1 MVATREQLD
10 RLQAQGLAD
19 LLAAILPS
27 HAFYARKLAD
37 FSPSRLSFPRDLARL
52 PFTTREEL
60 LAAQRQFPPHGGLI
74 TYPFERYTRM
84 HQTSGTSSGVPLR
97 WYDTPESWQGLL
109 DGWIEKFAFGGI
121 TARDVLF
128 FPFSFGPF
136 IGFWSAFEAG
146 LKLGCRCLP
155 GGGMSSSARLRF
167 LLANE
172 ATVVFCTPTYGLRLL
187 EVAHQEGIDLV
198 SSSVR
203 ALIVAGEPGGSIPT
217 TRQRLETGWGA
228 RVFDHNGMTETGP
241 LGFETLESPASLT
254 LLETAIWPEV
264 VDAAGNPVPPGTP
277 GELVVT
283 SFRRVASP
291 LIRYRTGDVV
301 CVDPD
306 PDPAGRPMMRLK
318 QGITGRVDDMIV
330 VRGNNLHPTAIQAI
344 LHGIE
349 GIAEWVVEIDQQG
362 PLTELC
368 VRVEPAAGV
377 DAASLVARVD
387 RTLRDRLL
395 FRIAV
400 EAAAPGS
407 LPRSEMKSRRWLRR
421 DSKAS
426 RSTEPIN

>member
-1 MVATREQLD
+1 MDWTRAELD
-10 RLQAQGLAD
+10 HRQERGLAD
-19 LLAAILPS
+19 LLAAILPG

-37 FSPSRLSFPRDLARL
+37 YSPSRWSFPRDLTRL

-60 LAAQRQFPPHGGLI
+60 LEAQRQTPPHGGLI
-74 TYPFERYTRM
+74 SHSFERYTRM

-97 WYDTPESWQGLL
+97 WYDTAESWQSIL
-109 DGWIEKFAFGGI
+109 DGWIEKFAFGGL
-121 TARDVLF
+121 TPRDVLF

-146 LKLGCRCLP
+146 LKMGCRCLP

-172 ATVVFCTPTYGLRLL
+172 ATVVFCTPTYGLRLV
-187 EVAHQEGIDLV
+187 EVAQEEGIDLV
-198 SSSVR
+198 RSAVR
-203 ALIVAGEPGGSIPT
+203 ALIVAGEPGGSIPA
-217 TRQRLETGWGA
+217 TRQRLEAGWGA

-264 VDAAGNPVPPGTP
+264 VDAAGNAVPPGTP

-291 LIRYRTGDVV
+291 LIRYRTGDIV
-301 CVDPD
+301 CVDPT
-306 PDPAGRPMMRLK
+306 PCPAGRPMMRLQ

-330 VRGNNLHPTAIQAI
+330 VRGNNLHPSAIQAI
-344 LHGIE
+344 LHGID
-349 GIAEWVVEIDQQG
+349 GIAEWLVEIDQQG
-362 PLTELC
+362 SLTEVC
-368 VRVEPAAGV
+368 VRIEPATGV
-377 DAASLVARVD
+377 EAKALVATVD
-387 RTLRDRLL
+387 RAIRDRLL
-395 FRIAV
+395 FRVHV

-407 LPRSEMKSRRWLRR
+407 LPRSELKSRRWLRR
-421 DSKAS
+421 G
-426 RSTEPIN
+426 